1 MTDALVST
9 GWVAE
14 RLGSPDVRVIEV
26 SSAGLE
32 EYARGHI
39 EGALA
44 IDWKRELIEH
54 EDESS
59 GMVIAPERF
68 RELARRLGLVPADAL
83 VFYGDKGG
91 RHACRALWTFA
102 YYRHPGPLHVM
113 DGGREAWQREGR
125 PTTANLPVVS
135 PSDYPQ
141 PPAPDE
147 SIRATREEIVA
158 RLEED
163 GFAVLDAR
171 TEGEHAGTD
180 VRAKR
185 GGRIPGARHVFWQD
199 AVAEDGRFRA
209 KEELAKL
216 YERFSPEST
225 VAAHCQLGIRSA
237 HTWFVLR
244 HILGYPDVKNY
255 DGSWRE
261 GGDRDDTPI
270 DPSTGSG

>member
-14 RLGSPDVRVIEV
+14 RLGSPGVRVIEV

-44 IDWKRELIEH
+44 IDWKRELIER

-59 GMVIAPERF
+59 GMVIAPDRF
-68 RELARRLGLVPADAL
+68 RKLARRLGLRQDDAL
-83 VFYGDKGG
+83 VFYGDQGG

-102 YYRHPGPLHVM
+102 YYRHAGGLHVM
-113 DGGREAWQREGR
+113 DGGREAWQGEGR
-125 PTTANLPVVS
+125 PMPGDVPVVT
-135 PSDYPQ
+135 PSDYAQ
-141 PPAPDE
+141 PFAPDE

-158 RLEED
+158 RLDDD

-270 DPSTGSG
+270 EQ